1 MVTLTACAAPYGSH
15 KNQTDC
21 DIRIGGAVLSVVAD
35 NGLAYRQAV
44 LSACSGKAG
53 ALVDLLLF
61 TDKTDGEATL
71 DHGSVLLALRDH
83 VRIQRFDSISRSLG
97 DDRKQAID
105 SLVETAEK
113 LHPATVQ
120 MLGRTDRR

>member
-1 MVTLTACAAPYGSH
+1 MVVLTACAAPYGSH

-21 DIRIGGAVLSVVAD
+21 DIRIGGAVLSVAAD
-35 NGLAYRQAV
+35 DGFAYRQAV
-44 LSACSGKAG
+44 LSACGGKAG

-71 DHGSVLLALRDH
+71 DHGTVLLALRDR
-83 VRIQRFDSISRSLG
+83 VGIRRFDSISRSLG
-97 DDRKQAID
+97 DDRKKAID

-113 LHPATVQ
+113 LHRATVQ
-120 MLGRTDRR
+120 TDS

>member
-35 NGLAYRQAV
+35 NGFAYRQAV

-53 ALVDLLLF
+53 GLVDLLLF

-71 DHGSVLLALRDH
+71 VHGSVLLALRDH

-105 SLVETAEK
+105 SRVETAEK

>member
-21 DIRIGGAVLSVVAD
+21 DIRIGGAVL
-35 NGLAYRQAV
+35 
-44 LSACSGKAG
+44 SGKAG